1 MQHVGNVKSCFS
13 CQNIKGPRRE
23 QLKEIS
29 WASKTLVQIFTSHEF
44 TITNFLE
51 LHSTEIADPVLD
63 SNRSCTFTIPVTN
76 NALSF
81 DYSYNE

>member
-51 LHSTEIADPVLD
+51 LYSTEIADPVLD
-63 SNRSCTFTIPVTN
+63 YATGAVLLPYQLQTMLCPLTIHT
-76 NALSF
+76 
-81 DYSYNE
+81 